1 MTARFLIVLATLFL
15 TLSGS
20 ALADASR
27 AIVTDIPLEQ
37 AIASFGKA
45 PGSALTA
52 GDSATIAKQR
62 FDGDTLKVLVVLV
75 EWSDRP
81 GTYSRETLDSML
93 FSRDTY
99 PTGSMADWF
108 YENSYGQLTVT
119 GDVIDWV
126 NAGFY
131 NSNFDFES
139 ILPALDA
146 EVDFSQYDAN
156 GDNVADAVI
165 FLRSGTGEEDSHDP
179 NDIWSYAYIYTLGG
193 NIGLS
198 GYGGAM
204 TSNVADVNFNQLN
217 MTTSA
222 SGNAGSLVNTSWTK
236 TTALPALRGFSAGAI
251 ATSFNSLV
259 PAAANGFV
267 YVLGGLDASGTAQ
280 NTVYYAQINSD
291 GTVGTWNTTTS
302 LPQPLFGHAVAIF
315 HGRLYVAGGN
325 DASGTPT
332 KTVYS
337 AVIEVDGTLGFWSTY
352 TALPTA
358 VAYHQLVTAG
368 GVLYILGGTSSAG
381 VNPTSS
387 TQSAASSKTV
397 YYNLINIVDG
407 TLAASWMTNS
417 NSMIKNDEKHT
428 AVAVGANILVSG
440 GLFGATGSTSFQT
453 GEEYYAA
460 VNADGSLGSFNGATG
475 SNTINSVSGT
485 TFFNHSVAFFADA
498 VGKPHVLILGGQD
511 ILGSVMNA
519 DVWYQQ

>member
-1 MTARFLIVLATLFL
+1 MSLIIKRLIVVLAVGFSAIL
-15 TLSGS
+15 TGCGSGGGGAVSYPIPALSSINSTATASGS
-20 ALADASR
+20 ANTTFIVYGRGFNTLSAASPVSGYSVDFRDQTTGNVIGSASWLAGGWHDTYIK
-27 AIVTDIPLEQ
+27 AIVPNTLTVGTTYNVTVTTPGGVMTSS
-37 AIASFGKA
+37 ASFLVTQEVSFNPSTLAWSKT
-45 PGSALTA
+45 SALPVAMQGFPTVVAPLA
-52 GDSATIAKQR
+52 G
-62 FDGDTLKVLVVLV
+62 
-75 EWSDRP
+75 
-81 GTYSRETLDSML
+81 GT
-93 FSRDTY
+93 
-99 PTGSMADWF
+99 
-108 YENSYGQLTVT
+108 
-119 GDVIDWV
+119 
-126 NAGFY
+126 
-131 NSNFDFES
+131 
-139 ILPALDA
+139 
-146 EVDFSQYDAN
+146 
-156 GDNVADAVI
+156 
-165 FLRSGTGEEDSHDP
+165 
-179 NDIWSYAYIYTLGG
+179 YIYTLGG